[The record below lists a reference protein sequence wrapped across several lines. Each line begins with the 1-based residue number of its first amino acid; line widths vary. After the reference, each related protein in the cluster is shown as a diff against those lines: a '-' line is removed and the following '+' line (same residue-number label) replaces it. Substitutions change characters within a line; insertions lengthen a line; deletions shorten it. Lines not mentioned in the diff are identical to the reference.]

1 MSMVKLQ
8 LRGTKVVMT
17 ACCIHLVNEKY
28 CTYNLKCWLYISGIL
43 MHCTTK
49 YTGWP
54 SSINNGTFFDAA
66 LASLNCSIAE
76 TLDCTC
82 KCNDAYIIK
91 EQSGKTPE

>member
-1 MSMVKLQ
+1 
-8 LRGTKVVMT
+8 
-17 ACCIHLVNEKY
+17 
-28 CTYNLKCWLYISGIL
+28 

-54 SSINNGTFFDAA
+54 SSINNGTFFNDA

-76 TLDCTC
+76 TLDCTF

-91 EQSGKTPE
+91 EQSHKIPEWASTTTLPSTLQQSMPRSSNGSTSMTKF